1 MKGDDDKKKRK
12 KKKKDK
18 KKKKNGEGESSE
30 EEEEE
35 ETRPTQNYVISRAVE
50 MPEGATLSDGDDDQN
65 LDENDPHRALGDII
79 FDDYKIPDHDDQVTF
94 QLTVIELPFT
104 IAYYCSDLFK
114 LVTSFFSSI
123 WF

>member
-1 MKGDDDKKKRK
+1 MAISRDSSVKGDDDKKKRK

-18 KKKKNGEGESSE
+18 KKKKNGEAESSE

-35 ETRPTQNYVISRAVE
+35 EARPPAQNYVISRAVE

-79 FDDYKIPDHDDQVTF
+79 FDDYKITDHEDQVTF
-94 QLTVIELPFT
+94 
-104 IAYYCSDLFK
+104 K
-114 LVTSFFSSI
+114 LNVMEPCFARVYSTL
-123 WF
+123 